1 MQFVPVGR
9 EMLQLKRELLRSGP
23 VAMSQRNFRHLFLRA
38 VLVLVSAAAYGAGGA
53 QSQEVMTVLPVPGA
67 GVDAARVA
75 RDIEEIE
82 RRKGQGVIVLP
93 DQAKAGRPQPA
104 VPMFAPPGVIDL
116 LMKAD
121 EKGIPPGSAASNGCN
136 APIDHPDDGYVVDC
150 RTDRYQ
156 VSVRGTNKSFTD
168 SSKKSG
174 GAAAPAD
181 YVNPFSEGEGGGTV
195 SFGYAG
201 AHYIA
206 TFECDSGR
214 SDCITS
220 AEADRVVANFILC
233 GFGNKCVERG
243 TELIRR

>member
-1 MQFVPVGR
+1 MRQR
-9 EMLQLKRELLRSGP
+9 EISQVFLLTFS
-23 VAMSQRNFRHLFLRA
+23 
-38 VLVLVSAAAYGAGGA
+38 VLAGDAAYGIDSAR
-53 QSQEVMTVLPVPGA
+53 SQEVMTVLPAPGA

-82 RRKGQGVIVLP
+82 QRKGQGVIVVP
-93 DQAKAGRPQPA
+93 DQAKAGRPQLA
-104 VPMFAPPGVIDL
+104 VPMFAPAGVIEL
-116 LMKAD
+116 LIKAG
-121 EKGIPPGSAASNGCN
+121 EKGIPPDSPASNGCN

-150 RTDRYQ
+150 RTDKYQ
-156 VSVRGTNKSFTD
+156 VSVRGTNKSFMD
-168 SSKKSG
+168 SSSKSS
-174 GAAAPAD
+174 GAAASAD

-214 SDCITS
+214 ADCITS
-220 AEADRVVANFILC
+220 AEADRVISNLILC

>member
-1 MQFVPVGR
+1 
-9 EMLQLKRELLRSGP
+9 
-23 VAMSQRNFRHLFLRA
+23 MSQRNFRQLLLRA
-38 VLVLVSAAAYGAGGA
+38 VSVLASTAAYSAGGA
-53 QSQEVMTVLPVPGA
+53 QSQEVMIVSPVPGA

-104 VPMFAPPGVIDL
+104 VPMFAPPGVIEVL
-116 LMKAD
+116 IKAG
-121 EKGIPPGSAASNGCN
+121 EKGISPGTAVSNGCN

-150 RTDRYQ
+150 RTDKYQ

-168 SSKKSG
+168 SSGKSSS
-174 GAAAPAD
+174 AAASAD

-214 SDCITS
+214 ADCITS

>member
-1 MQFVPVGR
+1 MRFGA
-9 EMLQLKRELLRSGP
+9 
-23 VAMSQRNFRHLFLRA
+23 VAMRQRKFRQFLRT
-38 VLVLVSAAAYGAGGA
+38 VLVLSSAAAHGAGSVR
-53 QSQEVMTVLPVPGA
+53 SQEVKTVSPVPGA

-82 RRKGQGVIVLP
+82 RRKDQGAVIVLP
-93 DQAKAGRPQPA
+93 DQAKAGRPKPA
-104 VPMFAPPGVIDL
+104 VPMFAPPGVIDV
-116 LMKAD
+116 LMKAG

-168 SSKKSG
+168 SSRKSS
-174 GAAAPAD
+174 GAAASAD
-181 YVNPFSEGEGGGTV
+181 YVNPFSEAEGGGTV

-206 TFECDSGR
+206 TFECNSGR
-214 SDCITS
+214 ADCITS

-233 GFGNKCVERG
+233 GLGNKCVERG
-243 TELIRR
+243 TELIQR

>member
-1 MQFVPVGR
+1 MR
-9 EMLQLKRELLRSGP
+9 
-23 VAMSQRNFRHLFLRA
+23 QRNFRQLFLRA
-38 VLVLVSAAAYGAGGA
+38 ILVLASAAASSADGAR
-53 QSQEVMTVLPVPGA
+53 SQEVMTVLPVPGA

-82 RRKGQGVIVLP
+82 RRKDQSVIVLP

-104 VPMFAPPGVIDL
+104 VPMFAPAGVIDV
-116 LMKAD
+116 LMKAG
-121 EKGIPPGSAASNGCN
+121 EKGIPPGPAASNGCN

-150 RTDRYQ
+150 RTDGYQ

-168 SSKKSG
+168 SSRKSS
-174 GAAAPAD
+174 GAPASAD

-206 TFECDSGR
+206 TFECDSG
-214 SDCITS
+214 SADCITA

-233 GFGNKCVERG
+233 GFGNKCVGRG
-243 TELIRR
+243 TELIKR